1 MLLWSKFHLH
11 AMPNLSPSHLSQVFI
26 GSGDGRI
33 LALNQTDGSHIWSP
47 TTRDYIVASVA
58 VSRDNVVYAASSD
71 KFVYALHGGDGSVI
85 WKFETGAAVVASP
98 VLFPEHNMPVG

>member
-1 MLLWSKFHLH
+1 M
-11 AMPNLSPSHLSQVFI
+11 

-47 TTRDYIVASVA
+47 TTGDYIVASVA

-71 KFVYALHGGDGSVI
+71 KFVYALHGDDGSVI
-85 WKFETGAAVVASP
+85 WKFETGAAVVATP
-98 VLFPEHNMPVG
+98 ALFPEQVMPIG

>member
-1 MLLWSKFHLH
+1 MF
-11 AMPNLSPSHLSQVFI
+11 V

-58 VSRDNVVYAASSD
+58 VSRENVVYAASSD
-71 KFVYALHGGDGSVI
+71 KFLYALHGDDGSVI
-85 WKFETGAAVVASP
+85 WKVETGAANVASP
-98 VLFPEHNMPVG
+98 ALLPEHTMPVG